1 MKPIRIEEGKS
12 HMATSM
18 TAAPAKMQAPQ
29 VDNENLPALL
39 SRLGDDVME
48 LVDTKLSLLKVEV
61 REEANTFIHGGV
73 VMAIGGVIATV
84 GFVLVNVAVAL
95 GVATLFTNSTLSP
108 AAQYALGFVITGA
121 IYLVLGSIIAMA
133 MKSRLARQSV
143 VPPRTV
149 AELKKDTQWLKNEH

>member
-1 MKPIRIEEGKS
+1 
-12 HMATSM
+12 MATSM
-18 TAAPAKMQAPQ
+18 ATAPAKVPTSR
-29 VDNENLPALL
+29 VDNESLPALF

-48 LVDTKLSLLKVEV
+48 LFDTKLSLLKVEV

-84 GFVLVNVAVAL
+84 GFVLVNVAAAL
-95 GVATLFTNSTLSP
+95 GVATLFANSNLTP

-121 IYLVLGSIIAMA
+121 VYLVLGSIVALA

-149 AELKKDTQWLKNEH
+149 AELRKDTQ